1 MKINYDMCKIII
13 NGILL
18 GIIVF
23 NHLKIIQIPLF
34 PLKIAIVLMVVFN
47 IGIMTK
53 KMLE

>member
-1 MKINYDMCKIII
+1 MKNDMYKIII

-18 GIIVF
+18 IILLF
-23 NHLKIIQIPLF
+23 NYLKIIQIPLF

>member
-1 MKINYDMCKIII
+1 MKNDMYKIII

-18 GIIVF
+18 IILLF
-23 NHLKIIQIPLF
+23 NHLKIIQISLF